1 MKTLAAWLRRPFG
14 AALAAFLALRLL
26 TSGLAA
32 LTAALTP
39 VWITVEAPHDPA
51 LLAQLEEGSPALR
64 LLAAPW
70 YRWDTVNY
78 IEIAQNG
85 YANPRNTIW
94 PPLYPLLIRG
104 GLALGLH
111 PLAAAL
117 LVSNAA
123 ALGFFWLLYRLAER
137 EWDAALARHTLLAVV
152 IFPTA
157 FFLVA
162 GYSESLFLLF
172 AIASVSAAR
181 ARRWLLAGLL
191 GAAAT
196 WTRHQ
201 GLFLALPLVW
211 EGLRTWPETRRQL
224 PQWLGGLALPGL
236 AMLGYGLYIHFGLGA
251 DWPWQTVSA
260 GWNQHL
266 GWPWEGLIGN
276 LRALLAGA
284 PVGGGTLFFN
294 LALALLS
301 MGWLI
306 AGVRRL
312 PVSFSLLGW
321 ALLLSVLVK
330 VQNEGL
336 LGATARYALL
346 IFPTFFVL
354 GGLLQ
359 KRWVRLTWG
368 LVSLLS
374 QALLLA
380 AFYWWAW
387 VP

>member
-1 MKTLAAWLRRPFG
+1 MRVLAAWLRRPFG

-26 TSGLAA
+26 SSGLAA
-32 LTAALTP
+32 LTATLAP
-39 VWITVEAPHDPA
+39 VWIEVEAPHDPA
-51 LLAQLEEGSPALR
+51 LLAQLEEGGRMLQ

-78 IEIAQNG
+78 IEIAQHG
-85 YANPRNTIW
+85 YANQQNTIW
-94 PPLYPLLIRG
+94 PPLYPLLIRAG
-104 GLALGLH
+104 MGLGLH

-117 LVSNAA
+117 LASNAA
-123 ALGFFWLLYRLAER
+123 ALGVFWLLYRLAAR
-137 EWDAALARHTLLAVV
+137 EWDATRARRTLLAVV

-162 GYSESLFLLF
+162 GYSESLFLLL
-172 AIASVSAAR
+172 AVGSLSAAR
-181 ARRWLLAGLL
+181 TRRWLLAGLL

-196 WTRHQ
+196 LTRHQ
-201 GLFLALPLVW
+201 GIFLALPLAW
-211 EGLRTWPETRRQL
+211 EGLQTLPQTRRQL
-224 PQWLGGLALPGL
+224 PQWLIGLGLPGL

-251 DWPWQTVSA
+251 DWPWQTLSA

-266 GWPWEGLIGN
+266 GWPWEGMIGN

-294 LALALLS
+294 LTLALLS
-301 MGWLI
+301 IGMLI
-306 AGVRRL
+306 AGARRL
-312 PVSFSLLGW
+312 PVSHSLLGW

-330 VQNEGL
+330 VQNDGL

-346 IFPTFFVL
+346 IFPIFFVL
-354 GGLLQ
+354 GGLL
-359 KRWVRLTWG
+359 KLRWVRLVWG